1 MRITSFEEEWG
12 VLKASAATRPNSAGG
27 KGGSGPA
34 KGSADQAEA
43 TLPAGC
49 AARAGSTALYITVS
63 LSAPQQAEKKA
74 LADRDTAIRNRATAV
89 REATTNLAKR
99 YGCAA

>member
-1 MRITSFEEEWG
+1 MGRAEG
-12 VLKASAATRPNSAGG
+12 SAATRPNSAGG
-27 KGGSGPA
+27 NGGSGPA

-49 AARAGSTALYITVS
+49 AARVGSTAPYITVS
-63 LSAPQQAEKKA
+63 LSAPQQAKKKA
-74 LADRDTAIRNRATAV
+74 LADRDTAIRNRATVV
-89 REATTNLAKR
+89 REAATNLAKQ